1 MKTNPIGAIK
11 HGWYAIE
18 DGGNL
23 SDRRGTRVGSARPP
37 TAPTSYL
44 RVIFEVLGR
53 VNWTGKGERRAE
65 CLYLQPLRP
74 SSSADILSQLT
85 DRVRRALVASAPW
98 EGALEPSIRRQ
109 DPLSLLKTLKAKEI
123 LEFLWDLEF

>member
-1 MKTNPIGAIK
+1 MAATSLIDAELA
-11 HGWYAIE
+11 WV
-18 DGGNL
+18 
-23 SDRRGTRVGSARPP
+23 R
-37 TAPTSYL
+37 APADPVHVL
-44 RVIFEVLGR
+44 PAVIFGLLGKR
-53 VNWTGKGERRAE
+53 ELDREERAP
-65 CLYLQPLRP
+65 CGMSVLQPLCP
-74 SSSADILSQLT
+74 SPSADILSQLT